1 MQNKLFVRN
10 LSFDTENS
18 ELRKLFRNFGNV
30 LSVRIPVDRQTGRS
44 RGFGF
49 VEMSTSQAA
58 ADAMKALNSQQI
70 SGRRI
75 QVSFSEQRDQ
85 RSTAYGIY

>member
-1 MQNKLFVRN
+1 MQNILFVRN
-10 LSFDTENS
+10 LSFNTENS

-30 LSVRIPVDRQTGRS
+30 LSVRMPLDRQTGRS

-49 VEMSTSQAA
+49 VEMSTDQAA

-70 SGRRI
+70 AGRKI
-75 QVSFSEQRDQ
+75 HVTFSEQRDQ

>member
-1 MQNKLFVRN
+1 LN
-10 LSFDTENS
+10 
-18 ELRKLFRNFGNV
+18 
-30 LSVRIPVDRQTGRS
+30 RQTGRS

-49 VEMSTSQAA
+49 VEMSTDQAA

-70 SGRRI
+70 AGRKL